1 MAKPNQLFKDAYN
14 RCLLLLQ
21 EAPKLPPEPALAER
35 LGVSRTTVRAILS
48 ELVHTGLLQ
57 WDKRLKVRLRPVEA
71 ADFFTEGETVPLAT
85 QIDDA
90 VWRRLAAS
98 GVRPAVL
105 NELAFAREL
114 GVGTAPLREGLGRFA
129 RAGLLAKR
137 PNSHWAVLGLTA
149 AYLGEL
155 FELGDALEGPA
166 ARRFVALPVDHAAR
180 AALAAAAPLAD
191 DLVAGE
197 GSASEL
203 RFHRLLLAATGN
215 RLVTEAGELLL
226 IGLRFCA
233 AVLPLAI
240 AERERAAA
248 SRAAAVAALLGD
260 DGDAAAA
267 ACHRHLAFRQQAFA
281 AALAAATA

>member
-35 LGVSRTTVRAILS
+35 LGVSRTTVRAILL

-71 ADFFTEGETVPLAT
+71 ADFVTEGETVPLAT

-114 GVGTAPLREGLGRFA
+114 GVGHLLMASTSSARTDRFPL
-129 RAGLLAKR
+129 
-137 PNSHWAVLGLTA
+137 
-149 AYLGEL
+149 YC
-155 FELGDALEGPA
+155 LEA
-166 ARRFVALPVDHAAR
+166 AAR
-180 AALAAAAPLAD
+180 A
-191 DLVAGE
+191 
-197 GSASEL
+197 S
-203 RFHRLLLAATGN
+203 
-215 RLVTEAGELLL
+215 
-226 IGLRFCA
+226 
-233 AVLPLAI
+233 
-240 AERERAAA
+240 
-248 SRAAAVAALLGD
+248 SRARSV
-260 DGDAAAA
+260 
-267 ACHRHLAFRQQAFA
+267 
-281 AALAAATA
+281 